1 MSTTFWDNMAKSYDN
16 NINKHDL
23 AYQKTLN
30 TLASLLT
37 ESDVVLDFA
46 CATGEQSLD
55 VAPYVQRV
63 HGIDFSSKMIAVANQ
78 KAGDRQVSNI
88 NFDAIDV
95 FDDRLISQSYTAI
108 IAFNIFHLLDDPSKA
123 LARLNDLLPSGGL
136 LISQTPC
143 LGEIGWLFRNVLGF
157 AGKLGLAPKIHNFT
171 YTELTALVSSNQFEI
186 IDSQIWDE
194 DHAVRWI
201 VARKH

>member
-1 MSTTFWDNMAKSYDN
+1 MSTRFWDNMANSYDN

-23 AYQKTLN
+23 EYQKTLN
-30 TLASLLT
+30 TIASLLT
-37 ESDVVLDFA
+37 KSDVVLDFA

-55 VAPYVQRV
+55 IAPYVQRV
-63 HGIDFSSKMIAVANQ
+63 HGIDFSEKMITVATQ
-78 KAGDRQVSNI
+78 KAQDRHVDNI
-88 NFDAIDV
+88 SFDAIDV
-95 FDDRLISQSYTAI
+95 FDERLNSQSFSAI

-143 LGEIGWLFRNVLGF
+143 LGEIGWLFRTVLSF
-157 AGKLGLAPKIHNFT
+157 AGKLGLAPKIHNFA
-171 YTELTALVSSNQFEI
+171 YTQLETLISSNQFEI

-194 DHAVRWI
+194 KHAVRWI
-201 VARKH
+201 VARKQ